1 MKSWKGEGLAW
12 LSSRWSVQDA
22 QFKMLDRDWCKKRLL
37 AKKLTNNKNPQFLS
51 NQAEF
56 RAILPTHELVILTKF
71 YNNWIKIVDFIIN
84 LLFGQ

>member
-1 MKSWKGEGLAW
+1 MGRGHDHIHQGYRT
-12 LSSRWSVQDA
+12 LSSPTQGNS
-22 QFKMLDRDWCKKRLL
+22 DWCKKKLL
-37 AKKLTNNKNPQFLS
+37 AKKLANNKNPQFLS

-56 RAILPTHELVILTKF
+56 QAILPTHELVILTKF